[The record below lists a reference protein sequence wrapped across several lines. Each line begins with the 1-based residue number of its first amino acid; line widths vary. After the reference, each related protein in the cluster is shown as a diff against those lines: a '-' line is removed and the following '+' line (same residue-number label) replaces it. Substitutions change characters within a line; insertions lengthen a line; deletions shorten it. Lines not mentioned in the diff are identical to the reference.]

1 MKISDKG
8 LEALIAEEGEVLRAY
23 KDVAGVWT
31 IGVGLT
37 KASGVIDP
45 KPGMTIT
52 KEESRDL
59 LRLALDRSYEY
70 ETYIAMSG
78 RKNGSLVNPPRQA
91 EFDAGVSFHFNTGA
105 ISRASWVDAWKNKNG
120 RAQILAALRLWNKS
134 GGKVLPALE
143 ARRAREGAMLLDGVY
158 LAIKPAPGRA
168 DLVRWGLD
176 LSTSEKAAV
185 LAGLQKLGFVQPSS
199 IDISRQ
205 EVKDFQRANGLTAD
219 GIMGRASLST
229 LQRLLD
235 AKSKALA
242 PTAAVTVATAVVAS
256 GVLDAG
262 ASAILPAT
270 QADTAALIGAG
281 LWLASHLWSYR
292 AELFGWLK
300 PATNPG
306 A

>member
-1 MKISDKG
+1 MKISNKG

-45 KPGMTIT
+45 KPGMVIT
-52 KEESRDL
+52 KEESRAL
-59 LRLALDRSYEY
+59 LRQALSQSYEPAV
-70 ETYIAMSG
+70 EKAMSIVDG
-78 RKNGSLVNPPRQA
+78 ANVTRPRQA

-105 ISRASWVDAWKNKNG
+105 IGRASWVGLWKAKAPRGDIFDGFKAWS
-120 RAQILAALRLWNKS
+120 KS
-134 GGKVLPALE
+134 RGNVLPSLLHRRTNE
-143 ARRAREGAMLLDGVY
+143 AVMLMDGAY

-176 LSTSEKAAV
+176 LTTFEKNAV
-185 LAGLQKLGFVQPSS
+185 LAGLQKLGFVEPSS

-205 EVKDFQRANGLTAD
+205 EVKEFQRANGLTAD

-235 AKSKALA
+235 AKSKAAA
-242 PTAAVTVATAVVAS
+242 PTATVAASAVLVAS
-256 GVLDAG
+256 GAADAVAALPPHLDA
-262 ASAILPAT
+262 
-270 QADTAALIGAG
+270 AALVSAG
-281 LWLASHLWSYR
+281 VWLASHLWSYR

-300 PATNPG
+300 PAPNPG